1 MRSIRKLTTPEK
13 KVKDKVVKLLKKYD
27 AYYFYPVS
35 GGYGASGVPDI
46 VACMGGKFIGIECK
60 ANGGKPTALQ
70 TKNLNNIA
78 LNGGYSV
85 LVDESGVGSLEMM
98 LIEIHE
104 GRGTLMAG
112 IVFDLLKGNKDEDSG
127 N

>member
-1 MRSIRKLTTPEK
+1 MATPES
-13 KVKDKVVKLLKKYD
+13 KVKKRVKKILDDLG
-27 AYYFYPVS
+27 AYHFSPMAT
-35 GGYGASGVPDI
+35 GFGRSGVPDI
-46 VACMGGKFIGIECK
+46 IACYKGRFIGIECK

-112 IVFDLLKGNKDEDSG
+112 IVFDLLKGNKDEDSSS
-127 N
+127 